1 MWLSISENNY
11 MIKKFSKDFP
21 SLLFSDFQK
30 LLLLKHT
37 SHCCWTQ
44 VEHEHRAT
52 DCRLGLKEGRP
63 FSGVTACLD
72 FCAHAHRDLHNM
84 QGGSTVV
91 SRPWETY
98 IFPSPIKAWL

>member
-1 MWLSISENNY
+1 M
-11 MIKKFSKDFP
+11 
-21 SLLFSDFQK
+21 
-30 LLLLKHT
+30 LKIN
-37 SHCCWTQ
+37 SCCFWTQ

-52 DCRLGLKEGRP
+52 DCRLGMKDGRP

-91 SRPWETY
+91 SRIWEMY
-98 IFPSPIKAWL
+98 IFLFFPCCICLRIRYRDSNCTPGYALTSQ